1 MNASFAGDEDD
12 AANNNIPSIPMS
24 LQSCASPAD
33 SAGSYFYTA
42 NTPQD
47 ITNSLNAMF
56 NHALVTAHI
65 TN

>member
-1 MNASFAGDEDD
+1 
-12 AANNNIPSIPMS
+12 
-24 LQSCASPAD
+24 LQGCASPPD

-47 ITNSLNAMF
+47 ITDSLNAMF
-56 NHALVTAHI
+56 NHAVQTAHI